1 MREKVYIFDTT
12 LRDAEQVPGCQ
23 LNTIEKIEVAR
34 QLEKLGVDII
44 EAGFPISSPGDFN
57 SVVEISKAV
66 TVPTICA
73 LTRAVKK
80 DIEVAAEALKFAKRG
95 RIHTG
100 IGTSWYHI
108 HEKLNSTPDEIVGR
122 AVEAVKYARRFV
134 DDVEFYAED
143 AGRTEEEYLARV
155 VEAVIK
161 AGATVVN
168 IPDTTGYCLPNEY
181 GAKIAYLMNHVPN
194 IDKAIISTHCH
205 NDLGMATANTLAA
218 VQNGARQ
225 VEVTINGLGE
235 RAGNTALEEIV
246 MAIACHKNLDFNI
259 GINTRQII
267 ATSQL
272 VSSLMRVPVQPNK
285 AIVGR
290 NAFAHSSGIHQDGV
304 LKSRETYE
312 IIAPEDVGVDQSS
325 IVLTARSG
333 RAALKHHLKAIGYT
347 PDNDE
352 LDTIAGGS
360 CVLYIDRQYI
370 HEVTS
375 PQAFEGLHSR
385 GAKVFRPAQV
395 TASPDHNI
403 PTQNQHL
410 PVQDLQSARQ
420 LSMLENNCTEHGI
433 TIFKVGTPKNGII
446 HVVGP
451 ETGLTQPGMTIVC
464 GDSFHP
470 RSYGLRGVRHR
481 NQRGRNGISLPMC
494 IAIQTQDH
502 ADQCRR
508 TIESRSLFERYHFI
522 SHFET
527 RYRRRHRTFHRIC
540 RIGYPLAIDGSPDDD
555 L

>member
-1 MREKVYIFDTT
+1 MSEKVYIFDTT

-66 TVPTICA
+66 SNPTICA

-80 DIEVAAEALKFAKRG
+80 DIEVAAQALQFAKRG

-100 IGTSWYHI
+100 IGTSTYHI
-108 HEKLNSTPDEIVGR
+108 YEKLRMTPETVMEQ

-143 AGRTEEEYLARV
+143 AGRTDEEFLARV
-155 VEAVIK
+155 VEAVIA

-168 IPDTTGYCLPNEY
+168 IPDTTGYCLPSEY
-181 GAKIAYLMNHVPN
+181 GAKIAYLKNNVPN

-235 RAGNTALEEIV
+235 RAGNTALEEVV
-246 MAIACHKNLDFNI
+246 MAIKCHKNLDFEI
-259 GINTRQII
+259 GIDSKQII
-267 ATSQL
+267 TTSKL
-272 VSSLMRVPVQPNK
+272 VSNLMRMPVQANK

-312 IIAPEDVGVDQSS
+312 IIDPEEVGVDQSS

-333 RAALKHHLKAIGYT
+333 RAALKHHLAEIGYN
-347 PDNDE
+347 PENEE
-352 LDTIAGGS
+352 LDEIYQRFLELADKKKMVTTRDLEVLIGTAASNRRMSIQLTGLQIVCGKSTIPTATVQISFDGDIFTETACGNGPVDAAINAVKNITKRRVHIEEFLIQAITRGS
-360 CVLYIDRQYI
+360 DDLGKVHMSISHKGKMY
-370 HEVTS
+370 HG
-375 PQAFEGLHSR
+375 F
-385 GAKVFRPAQV
+385 GANTDIV
-395 TASPDHNI
+395 TAS
-403 PTQNQHL
+403 
-410 PVQDLQSARQ
+410 V
-420 LSMLENNCTEHGI
+420 E
-433 TIFKVGTPKNGII
+433 
-446 HVVGP
+446 
-451 ETGLTQPGMTIVC
+451 
-464 GDSFHP
+464 SFIDA
-470 RSYGLRGVRHR
+470 
-481 NQRGRNGISLPMC
+481 ISK
-494 IAIQTQDH
+494 IN
-502 ADQCRR
+502 
-508 TIESRSLFERYHFI
+508 
-522 SHFET
+522 
-527 RYRRRHRTFHRIC
+527 
-540 RIGYPLAIDGSPDDD
+540 
-555 L
+555 